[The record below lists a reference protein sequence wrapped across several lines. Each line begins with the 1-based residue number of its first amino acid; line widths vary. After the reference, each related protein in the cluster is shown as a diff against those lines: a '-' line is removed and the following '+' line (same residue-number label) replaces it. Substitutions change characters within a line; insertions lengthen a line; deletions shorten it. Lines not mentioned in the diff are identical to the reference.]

1 MIYAINRQTKEHEV
15 AFSNEAHAA
24 ENAFGGIPEAPN
36 GYEFVEADDDGWIP
50 WNGDRECPLPVGH
63 PYQVTFAY
71 KKRLTIMFLS
81 SVNQIH
87 LTGITVILV
96 VILLHTV
103 LS

>member
-71 KKRLTIMFLS
+71 KKD
-81 SVNQIH
+81 
-87 LTGITVILV
+87 
-96 VILLHTV
+96 
-103 LS
+103 